1 MSDEIVLDRVIPVFP
16 ESLDIVTNVAV
27 LISDDDTQDSED
39 TYLIVIKPTPVR
51 RPMSTHSC
59 QNSDLLK
66 SASPVISIHD
76 LVDFLLAA
84 SSSPS
89 MMSPGPEDKRDEVSV
104 DGRSCSSSAARSG
117 WQVTGGKRRWERK
130 GLLTDFLLWESR

>member
-1 MSDEIVLDRVIPVFP
+1 
-16 ESLDIVTNVAV
+16 
-27 LISDDDTQDSED
+27 
-39 TYLIVIKPTPVR
+39 
-51 RPMSTHSC
+51 MSTHSC

-84 SSSPS
+84 SSSSS

-130 GLLTDFLLWESR
+130 GSLTDFLLRESR